1 MHNKKGSKI
10 VYIAQLNIFTY
21 YLSDNTV
28 VHTQPTESGHMGGGS
43 KYCVVTFK
51 FNRQQAA
58 VNKSNKG
65 VHMDIETI
73 TKLLDAGYTKAEID
87 AIETGAKESGAGNES
102 GDDAGAASENNDAQG
117 GEVKTDEVAEMLKTL
132 TDTVNGLTTT
142 VKALQ
147 DANANGAKTKSPKA
161 TDEIKAAMDSFIEKL

>member
-1 MHNKKGSKI
+1 
-10 VYIAQLNIFTY
+10 
-21 YLSDNTV
+21 
-28 VHTQPTESGHMGGGS
+28 
-43 KYCVVTFK
+43 
-51 FNRQQAA
+51 
-58 VNKSNKG
+58 
-65 VHMDIETI
+65 MDIETI

-87 AIETGAKESGAGNES
+87 AIETGAKGSGAGDES
-102 GDDAGAASENNDAQG
+102 GDNAGAAGEDNANDAQG
-117 GEVKTDEVAEMLKTL
+117 GEIKTDEVAEMLKTL